1 MGQLNLIVSTQ
12 TSVKVSGRMAAS
24 LLWLMRADP
33 LTLLTM
39 VETVLERSQ
48 HIIGFSAEAQVGIG
62 EVILLIREI
71 REALVDVTVENRV
84 TQSYLRLL
92 HSLLAN
98 LGEGIAAV
106 GEFGSQTVPQTRR
119 VADFGNALVWGA
131 RAVEYWLV
139 DDRGP
144 AHLGSLEVPV
154 NKQQG

>member
-12 TSVKVSGRMAAS
+12 TSVKVSSRMAAS

-48 HIIGFSAEAQVGIG
+48 HIIGFSAEAQV
-62 EVILLIREI
+62 
-71 REALVDVTVENRV
+71 DVTVENRV
-84 TQSYLRLL
+84 PQSYLRLL